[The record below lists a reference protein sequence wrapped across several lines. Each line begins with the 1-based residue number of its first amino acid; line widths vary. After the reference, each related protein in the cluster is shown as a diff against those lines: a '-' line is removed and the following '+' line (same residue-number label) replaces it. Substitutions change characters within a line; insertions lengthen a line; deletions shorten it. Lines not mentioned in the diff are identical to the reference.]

1 MVETFGCTVEV
12 RKNGAALRT
21 GVVEAVMPDQSAL
34 WLGMT
39 GNNPRCMIF
48 SSDAT
53 RCGPMINCQAPA
65 KK

>member
-1 MVETFGCTVEV
+1 MHRCDEWSKLLGAHVEV

-48 SSDAT
+48 SSDGYEMWT
-53 RCGPMINCQAPA
+53 DD
-65 KK
+65 